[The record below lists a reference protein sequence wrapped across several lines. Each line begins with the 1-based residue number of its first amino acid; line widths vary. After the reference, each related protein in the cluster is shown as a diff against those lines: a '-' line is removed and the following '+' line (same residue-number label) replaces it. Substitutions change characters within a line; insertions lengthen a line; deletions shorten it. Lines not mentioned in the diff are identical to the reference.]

1 MNRHLSPEKYD
12 GWYRAARGVW
22 IGAREAETLI
32 RLGEI
37 GAGRRVLDVGCGS
50 GWFTRRFAATGASVT
65 GLDNDAAMLDY
76 ARTQDAP
83 IPYIS
88 GDMLALPVPDKSFD
102 IVTAVTSLCFVRDER
117 RALAEMA
124 RVARGGIVL
133 GLLHRNSLLYRR
145 RHDRGAYA
153 GAHWHTRAE
162 VTALLATLP
171 GMCDWKIETLLFW
184 SGGPVLGRLLER
196 LPGLKYFGGF
206 MAVRIELSAVSQ
218 DNSPSTLIADS

>member
-1 MNRHLSPEKYD
+1 MNRHLAPEKYD
-12 GWYRAARGVW
+12 NWYRTARGTW
-22 IGAREAETLI
+22 IGAREAATLI

-37 GAGRRVLDVGCGS
+37 GAGRHVLDVGCGS

-65 GLDNDAAMLDY
+65 GLDNDAAMLAY
-76 ARTQDAP
+76 ARTQDAS

-102 IVTAVTSLCFVRDER
+102 VVTAVTSLCFVRDER

-124 RVARGGIVL
+124 RVARHGIVL
-133 GLLHRNSLLYRR
+133 GLLHRHSLLYRR

-153 GAHWHTRAE
+153 GAHWHTRGE
-162 VTALLATLP
+162 VEALVAALP
-171 GMCDWKIETLLFW
+171 GLRDWKIETLLFW
-184 SGGPVLGRLLER
+184 PGGPGLGRLLER

-206 MAVRIELSAVSQ
+206 MAVKI
-218 DNSPSTLIADS
+218 TL